1 MNRGI
6 IESKK
11 YIPWVLRQ
19 SRDIQVYCK
28 LIDLL
33 INDIKTRIDNWV
45 SLIDFDSCP
54 NNLLPLL
61 ASYVGY
67 KYNYEESYDS
77 NRLII
82 KNYPNMMRNR
92 GNEIGISLATALGVN
107 TLGEVD
113 KVEALAMFRIDYDK
127 SSRRVDVYIFYPTD
141 FTELRNLI
149 ELVRPAGC
157 GLQII
162 PAELIQTIDGIKI
175 HSFETHTKYPYD
187 STRYTVS
194 ELSRVGFSEVAK
206 DTDPLTGNE

>member
-1 MNRGI
+1 MYRGI

-11 YIPWVLRQ
+11 YIPWIVRQ

-33 INDIKTRIDNWV
+33 INDLKTRIDNWV
-45 SLIDFDSCP
+45 SLIDYDSCP
-54 NNLLPLL
+54 DPLLPLL

-67 KYNYEESYDS
+67 RYNYEESYYS

-82 KNYPNMMRNR
+82 KNYANMMRNR

-107 TLGEVD
+107 TLGEID
-113 KVEALAMFRIDYDK
+113 KVEALSMFRIDYNKTD
-127 SSRRVDVYIFYPTD
+127 RRIDVYVFYPTN
-141 FTELRNLI
+141 FVALRNLI

-162 PAELIQTIDGIKI
+162 PAELVQTIDGIKI

-206 DTDPLTGNE
+206 DTDSIIKE

>member
-11 YIPWVLRQ
+11 YVPWVLRQ

-33 INDIKTRIDNWV
+33 INDLKTRIDNWT

-141 FTELRNLI
+141 FSELRNLI
-149 ELVRPAGC
+149 ELVRPARLWTSNNTC
-157 GLQII
+157 
-162 PAELIQTIDGIKI
+162 
-175 HSFETHTKYPYD
+175 
-187 STRYTVS
+187 
-194 ELSRVGFSEVAK
+194 
-206 DTDPLTGNE
+206 